1 MNGRMDGAP
10 GSAGARRE
18 KLIAPEAVGAFIARS
33 LGDGDLLAIG
43 GLFKQGRPLALVRE
57 VIRQGRRDLKLV
69 SSPGSGFDVDL
80 MIAAGCVKETFL
92 PAVTLEDRMC
102 PAFRGAVEAGTVTA
116 HCVDAVSVVG
126 GFLAAA
132 NGVPFQPVAAW
143 KGSDVTKHNP
153 LVAAI
158 TCPFTGESL
167 YATRAIRPKL
177 ALLHAQEADVYGNVR
192 HLATMTYADQLMARS
207 AETVIVSV
215 DRIVPPD
222 DIVARPR
229 ETSIPCIYVDAV
241 VEIPYGAHPTGSFPL
256 YSIDEAHIEHYADL
270 AEAARRGLDGA
281 AQRLAD
287 YVAQQAIGPAQQ
299 DVYLAQAGGAA
310 RMAELEREAA
320 SL

>member
-1 MNGRMDGAP
+1 VSAP
-10 GSAGARRE
+10 GSRRE
-18 KLIAPEAVGAFIARS
+18 KRIAAEDAGALIARTLA
-33 LGDGDLLAIG
+33 DGDLLAIG

-57 VIRQGRRDLKLV
+57 VIRLGRKNLKLV

-80 MIAAGCVKETFL
+80 LIAAGCVAETFL

-116 HCVDAVSVVG
+116 HCVDALSVVG
-126 GFLAAA
+126 GLLAAA

-143 KGSDVTKHNP
+143 KGSDVPKHNP
-153 LVAAI
+153 LVAPI
-158 TCPFTGESL
+158 TCPFTGEAL
-167 YATRAIRPKL
+167 FATRAIRPKL

-192 HLATMTYADQLMARS
+192 HLATMTYADQLIARA

-215 DRIVPPD
+215 DRFVPPEK
-222 DIVARPR
+222 IMARPR

-256 YSIDEAHIEHYADL
+256 YSIDETYIEHYADL
-270 AEAARRGLDGA
+270 AEAARRGAEGA
-281 AQRLAD
+281 RARLAD
-287 YVAQQAIGPAQQ
+287 HIATHVHVPARQA
-299 DVYLAQAGGAA
+299 DYLAIAGGDD
-310 RMAELEREAA
+310 RMRALEEEAA